1 MHFSFENLMFDL
13 IWWEDRWLIVIDLC
27 NLMPKCNLQ
36 FFMEYIAYWHLPL
49 KLNSFR
55 VQYRYGVFN
64 IHFVRSVHLL
74 FYHIAPFKVI
84 VTVYTKKCT
93 VYSRINP
100 NSDQT
105 ELNKMLYFR
114 RFKSAPSVIHILI
127 VIDCVLHETAHN
139 LIVRLWSIPIFFD
152 MNKQYFS

>member
-27 NLMPKCNLQ
+27 NLMPNCNLQ
-36 FFMEYIAYWHLPL
+36 FH
-49 KLNSFR
+49 
-55 VQYRYGVFN
+55 GVNRQAIGTCLSSSTAFEFN
-64 IHFVRSVHLL
+64 IVMVFSTFIPFDQCICCSIILHLSKWL
-74 FYHIAPFKVI
+74 LQP
-84 VTVYTKKCT
+84 TKNCT